1 MIHGNTEQAVRQA
14 LTSPL
19 TMIASDGVLENGVGH
34 PRNAGTYARVLGRY
48 VRQDRLLPLMDAL
61 RKMTLMPAQRLE
73 ARVPAMKNK
82 GRIRIS
88 ADADV
93 TVFDQDR
100 IIDRA
105 TYREPSTPSAG
116 IQFVLVNG
124 SVVVANGRIRERVT
138 PGRPV
143 RARVTN

>member
-93 TVFDQDR
+93 
-100 IIDRA
+100 
-105 TYREPSTPSAG
+105 PSSTRT
-116 IQFVLVNG
+116 G
-124 SVVVANGRIRERVT
+124 SSTGLPTASRRRRR
-138 PGRPV
+138 PGFSSCL
-143 RARVTN
+143 